1 MCAMKLKHTTDEGI
15 EITDIVELEN
25 LKPCDTIHV
34 RTHNSSYEIFLL
46 DPETGRALVR
56 GGKYF
61 TEPLEAILNGS
72 NFGGSLLKPGWLGLG
87 LRMDLFVNEYCIK
100 TSPIVELH
108 VEPVRIN

>member
-1 MCAMKLKHTTDEGI
+1 MKLSHTSDEGI
-15 EITDIVELEN
+15 EITDKVEVEI

-34 RTHNSSYEIFLL
+34 RTQNSNYEIFLL

-72 NFGGSLLKPGWLGLG
+72 NFGGSLLKPGWLGHG
-87 LRMDLFVNEYCIK
+87 LRMELFVNEQFIR
-100 TSPIVELH
+100 TSPIVELR
-108 VEPVRIN
+108 VEPGGV